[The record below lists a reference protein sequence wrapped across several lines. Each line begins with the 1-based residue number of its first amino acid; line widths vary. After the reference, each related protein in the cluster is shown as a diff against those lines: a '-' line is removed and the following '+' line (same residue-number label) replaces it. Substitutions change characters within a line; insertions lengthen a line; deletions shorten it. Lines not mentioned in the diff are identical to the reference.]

1 MTGTLSNSWAMIS
14 PQNSSEL
21 PSIGTY
27 FAEGSDK
34 LGELSIRLSPSQRV
48 SNVTIAWLPYM
59 VVTNSLASLTLT
71 M

>member
-34 LGELSIRLSPSQRV
+34 LGELSIKLSPGQRV
-48 SNVTIAWLPYM
+48 SNVTIA
-59 VVTNSLASLTLT
+59 
-71 M
+71 